1 MTPAPYTFPEIR
13 RGNSIP
19 GFDVA
24 SLTYSATNAPV
35 LLASAALEIRTAAG
49 TLLKRYDTAAGSAS
63 LSAPNTV
70 TLAFTP
76 GSETAAFPVGTH
88 QYDLLVRLQ
97 SGETWTVL
105 AGPVRVVAS
114 ITQ

>member
-1 MTPAPYTFPEIR
+1 MTPAAFTFPEIR
-13 RGNSIP
+13 RGNSI
-19 GFDVA
+19 A
-24 SLTYSATNAPV
+24 SFNIAELTYSATNTPV
-35 LLASAALEIRTAAG
+35 LLASAALEIRTTTG
-49 TLLKRYDTAAGSAS
+49 TLLKRYDTATGSAA
-63 LSAPNTV
+63 LSASNTV

-88 QYDLLVRLQ
+88 QYDLKVILQ

-114 ITQ
+114 ITV

>member
-1 MTPAPYTFPEIR
+1 MTPAVFTFPEIR

-19 GFDVA
+19 SFQIA
-24 SLTYSATNAPV
+24 ALTYSATSAPV
-35 LLASAALEIRTAAG
+35 LLASAALEIRTPAG
-49 TLLKRYDTAAGSAS
+49 TLLKRYDTASGSAV
-63 LSAPNTV
+63 LSASNTV
-70 TLAFTP
+70 TLTFTP
-76 GSETAAFPVGTH
+76 GSETSAFPVGTH

>member
-1 MTPAPYTFPEIR
+1 MTPALYTFPEVR

-19 GFDVA
+19 AFQIA
-24 SLTYSATNAPV
+24 ALTYSDTNVPV
-35 LLASAALEIRTAAG
+35 LLASAALEIRTVSG
-49 TLLKRYDTAAGSAS
+49 SLLKRYDTVSGSAL
-63 LSAPNTV
+63 LSPSNTV

-76 GSETAAFPVGTH
+76 GAETAAFPTGTH
-88 QYDLLVRLQ
+88 QYDLKVVLQ

-105 AGPVRVVAS
+105 AGAVRVVAS

>member
-1 MTPAPYTFPEIR
+1 MTPAAFTFPEIR

-19 GFDVA
+19 SFQIA
-24 SLTYSATNAPV
+24 ALTYSATSAPV
-35 LLASAALEIRTAAG
+35 LLTSAALEIRTTAG
-49 TLLKRYDTAAGSAS
+49 TLLKRYDTASGSAV
-63 LSAPNTV
+63 LSASNTV

-76 GSETAAFPVGTH
+76 GSETSAFTVGTH